1 MLNKTLAV
9 LSITLATFAAD
20 PALWKYL
27 PSDATAISGI
37 DVEKTK
43 NSPFGRYLMD
53 QVSADDHS
61 LRELQQA
68 TGFDPRR
75 DLRSVVVAAA
85 KERDHSIFVA
95 RGSFDQARIIN
106 AARSEGATIIV
117 HEGFNVIAGKDGG
130 SDTWL
135 AFLDSTS
142 LIGGSADRVRAA
154 LNQAKNPQRQP
165 YLDQAMNLAARYD
178 AWVISSDPA
187 GGLLKG
193 IPANQNGDMLRSVR
207 EASGGVKFGVNIVI
221 DAKATTRSDKDATA
235 LHDAI
240 RFVAGM
246 IRLNANTT
254 DSQKVA
260 TLLESMRLSATGS
273 EVSLSLSLPES
284 EIEKLIDTSKPRNRR
299 VARN

>member
-117 HEGFNVIAGKDGG
+117 HDGFNVIAGKDGS
-130 SDTWL
+130 SDSWL

-142 LIGGSADRVRAA
+142 LIGGSADRVRA
-154 LNQAKNPQRQP
+154 
-165 YLDQAMNLAARYD
+165 AMNLAARYD